1 MLKYDEAC
9 QNELTETKI
18 ELERFREFHL
28 KMREENEVINTQNGD
43 LTEYLVVAEVKMEGL
58 ACEVAGSPF
67 DAHAVDLDAFG
78 EVDINQLDFDV
89 LFPLG
94 VVWNSFVSI
103 WKNSPDFYLDKGPV
117 EDNNATPLLVSDN
130 KASYAENDIAT
141 TSSMRQDANRRKE
154 ETNVS

>member
-18 ELERFREFHL
+18 ELERFRELHL
-28 KMREENEVINTQNGD
+28 KMREENEV
-43 LTEYLVVAEVKMEGL
+43 V
-58 ACEVAGSPF
+58 GSPF
-67 DAHAVDLDAFG
+67 DAHAVDLNAFG

-103 WKNSPDFYLDKGPV
+103 WKNSSDFHLHKGPV

-130 KASYAENDIAT
+130 EASYAENDIAT
-141 TSSMRQDANRRKE
+141 TSSMRRDANRRKE